1 LSPLDVIVWLGELP
15 FFTNLVNQLDTIP
28 SWFFLAEK
36 EVLRMTNNIKSST
49 ISGHDEIQAARRQIN
64 QLDQSIIDLLKKRF
78 ETSARIGR
86 IKEESQL
93 PVLDNDREKQV
104 LEQVAQHDSD
114 AETQKYLQNIFQAIL
129 KNSRDYQHQ
138 LMQKE
143 SK

>member
-1 LSPLDVIVWLGELP
+1 
-15 FFTNLVNQLDTIP
+15 
-28 SWFFLAEK
+28 
-36 EVLRMTNNIKSST
+36 MTNNIKSSI

-64 QLDQSIIDLLKKRF
+64 QLDQSIVDLLKKRF
-78 ETSARIGR
+78 ETSARIGQ

-104 LEQVAQHDSD
+104 LEQVAQLDSD
-114 AETQKYLQNIFQAIL
+114 TDTQKYLQNIFQAIL